1 MYNIAVVL
9 AAGNGTRMGID
20 KSKLLIEIG
29 GKTVIER
36 SVAVFENMAE
46 IDEIIVVCREC
57 DVERFSELLP
67 QDNITFVIG
76 GKTRQES
83 VKNAVETI
91 DDCDYIIIH
100 DGARP
105 LVTPETVVKTLDEA
119 QIRKAAAT
127 GVYVKDTVKVVDE
140 NLNIVGTPN
149 RKNLVLIQT
158 PQIFDFAT
166 YKQALKKAEEEGKD
180 YTDDCQLVE
189 NIGVEC
195 GVVIGEYENIKI
207 TTKGDVPMAESI
219 INARNGKE
227 L

>member
-1 MYNIAVVL
+1 MYNTAVVL

-105 LVTPETVVKTLDEA
+105 LVTQETVVKTLDEA

-166 YKQALKKAEEEGKD
+166 YKQALKKAEEEGRD
-180 YTDDCQLVE
+180 YTDDCQLVA

>member
-67 QDNITFVIG
+67 QDNIIFVIG

-166 YKQALKKAEEEGKD
+166 YKQALKKAEKEGKD

>member
-20 KSKLLIEIG
+20 KSKLLIDIG

-57 DVERFSELLP
+57 DVEIFSKLLP
-67 QDNITFVIG
+67 QENITFVIG
-76 GKTRQES
+76 GETRQQS

-127 GVYVKDTVKVVDE
+127 GVFVKDTVKVVDE
-140 NLNIVGTPN
+140 SLNIVGTPN

-158 PQIFDFAT
+158 PQIFEFNT
-166 YKQALKKAEEEGKD
+166 YK
-180 YTDDCQLVE
+180 
-189 NIGVEC
+189 
-195 GVVIGEYENIKI
+195 NIKI

-219 INARNGKE
+219 LKARAGKE